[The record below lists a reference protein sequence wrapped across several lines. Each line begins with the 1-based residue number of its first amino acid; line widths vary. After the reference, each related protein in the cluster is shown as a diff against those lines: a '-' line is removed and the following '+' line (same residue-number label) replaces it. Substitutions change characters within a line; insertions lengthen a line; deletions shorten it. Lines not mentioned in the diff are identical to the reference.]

1 MKLLQFVTA
10 ATIALIP
17 FTTLEGKAE
26 EELCLK
32 NDGAYETKFKIYN
45 LSNSEQYSIG
55 PFDNPDTKCVDLTE
69 AGVPVGIDYKAQV
82 DVEEGETGVVC
93 QSSTTRTSSDEKWT
107 YKATGSTYTAKCKK
121 E

>member
-26 EELCLK
+26 DELCLK
-32 NDGAYETKFKIYN
+32 NDGAYEVKFKIFN

-69 AGVPVGIDYKAQV
+69 AGVPVGIEYKAQV
-82 DVEEGETGVVC
+82 DIQEGETGVVC